1 MNLTPATLSVG
12 SSAQFGFT
20 LRDVAL
26 CSIPVIALGVS
37 ILTLL

>member
-1 MNLTPATLSVG
+1 MNLTPATSGV
-12 SSAQFGFT
+12 SPVHFGFT

-26 CSIPVIALGVS
+26 CSMPVIALCVS